1 MWPCLWARNVVEQ
14 GALVLW
20 DWLCQGRGALLRVRD
35 VVEQLWARFAGVSL
49 PSLRARNVVE
59 QGGGDFSG
67 DDATQD
73 GKRESELGGVD

>member
-1 MWPCLWARNVVEQ
+1 MVEQ

-35 VVEQLWARFAGVSL
+35 VVEQPWARFAGVSL

-59 QGGGDFSG
+59 QGGGDSSG